1 MSGCGYSLLA
11 EKPLLGAGYKR
22 MSIPVFVNK
31 TLEPG
36 IEEVVTQA
44 VVNEFLLD
52 SRVSVEYSKNAE
64 CILSGKVIL
73 YQTNQAISYD
83 SLNRIAEYRL
93 TLSIS
98 VEIRE
103 KDNTL
108 LWKNKNITVTAD
120 YTVPQQITEIKNA
133 EDRALRVASA
143 KIAGNLIR
151 LIERF

>member
-11 EKPLLGAGYKR
+11 EKPLIDTGYKKI
-22 MSIPVFVNK
+22 SIPIFVNK

-52 SRVSVEYSKNAE
+52 SRVDVEYSKNAD

-83 SLNRIAEYRL
+83 SLSRIAEYRL
-93 TLSIS
+93 TLGIS
-98 VEIRE
+98 AEIRK

-108 LWKNKNITVTAD
+108 LWKSKKIMATSD

-133 EDRALRVASA
+133 EDRALRAASA
-143 KIAGNLIR
+143 KIAGDLIR